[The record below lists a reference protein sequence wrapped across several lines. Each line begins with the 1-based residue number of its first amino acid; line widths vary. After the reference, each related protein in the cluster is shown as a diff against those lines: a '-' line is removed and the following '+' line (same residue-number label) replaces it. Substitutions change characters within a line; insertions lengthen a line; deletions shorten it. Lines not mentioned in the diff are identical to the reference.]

1 MIELGSLIKV
11 CRPGELPVYI
21 QIVQQIS
28 SLIREG
34 ILCPGTQIQSSR
46 ELARSLS
53 LHRNTVV
60 AAYAELEAQ
69 GWIDVTPR
77 KGCFVAPEMPGT
89 VPAPLVK
96 QAGASGM
103 GYPATTGYEIGFEI
117 RDELQVRYPSGA
129 FKYVFNEGF
138 PDVRLTPLND
148 LLREYRVIG
157 SRKFAR
163 DYLSYTA
170 KEGSPRLRAE
180 VVRMLRQTRGLN
192 IGIENVFISKGAQMG
207 MYLAASLLLK
217 PGDSVIVG
225 DPGFFVV
232 TQMFI
237 RLGVNVCRV
246 PVDGEGI
253 DVDAVEAICR
263 TTPVRL
269 IYVIPHHHHPTT
281 VTLSAARRLRL
292 LEIAGAHRI
301 AIIEDDFD
309 FDIHYE
315 SHPTLPMA
323 SRDAGG
329 SVIYV
334 GTLTKILA
342 PAIRLGFIVAPANL
356 IALLGQHRY
365 VVDLQGDNLLE
376 EAAAELLRSGAVER
390 HLNKIR
396 GLYKERRDLLCAMLA
411 EHLPGIVSFTVPT
424 GGMCLWVR
432 FHGVGTVQVAAE
444 AQRLGLFIRDGKRH
458 NPLGVDLNAIC
469 IGFASLNPEE
479 LREATTLLIEATLR
493 AISGNVQIVQLNRQI
508 V

>member
-1 MIELGSLIKV
+1 MIEIGSLIKL

-21 QIVQQIS
+21 QIVKQIS
-28 SLIREG
+28 MLIREG
-34 ILCPGTQIQSSR
+34 VLCPGVQIQPSR
-46 ELARSLS
+46 ELARLLK

-60 AAYAELEAQ
+60 AAYEELEAQ
-69 GWIDVTPR
+69 GWIVVKPR
-77 KGCFVAPEMPGT
+77 KGCFVSHEMPGT
-89 VPAPLVK
+89 VPAPLVP
-96 QAGASGM
+96 QAYVREA
-103 GYPATTGYEIGFEI
+103 GYPLSTGYEIGYEM
-117 RDELQVRYPSGA
+117 RDELQVKYPSGA

-138 PDVRLTPLND
+138 PDVRLTPLNE
-148 LLREYRVIG
+148 LLREYRMIG
-157 SRKFAR
+157 NRKFAR
-163 DYLSYTA
+163 NYLSYTA
-170 KEGSPRLRAE
+170 KEGSPRLRSE
-180 VVRMLRQTRGLN
+180 IVRILRQTRGLN
-192 IGIENVFISKGAQMG
+192 IGTENVFISKGAQMG
-207 MYLAASLLLK
+207 MYLAATLLLK

-263 TTPVRL
+263 SKPVRL
-269 IYVIPHHHHPTT
+269 IYVIPPHHHPTT
-281 VTLSAARRLRL
+281 VTLSAPRRLRL
-292 LEIAGAHRI
+292 LELAKTHRI
-301 AIIEDDFD
+301 AVIEDDFD

-323 SRDAGG
+323 SRDAHG

-365 VVDLQGDNLLE
+365 MVDLQGDNLLE
-376 EAAAELLRSGAVER
+376 EAAAELLRNGAVER

-396 GLYKERRDLLCAMLA
+396 GLYKERRDLLCSMLS
-411 EHLPGIVSFTVPT
+411 EHLPGIVSFVVPT

-432 FHGVGTVQVAAE
+432 FEGVDTASVALE
-444 AQRLGLFIRDGKRH
+444 AQRGGLFIRDGKRH
-458 NPLGVDLNAIC
+458 NPPGVDLNAMC

-493 AISGNVQIVQLNRQI
+493 VIAANVQIVQLNRQI